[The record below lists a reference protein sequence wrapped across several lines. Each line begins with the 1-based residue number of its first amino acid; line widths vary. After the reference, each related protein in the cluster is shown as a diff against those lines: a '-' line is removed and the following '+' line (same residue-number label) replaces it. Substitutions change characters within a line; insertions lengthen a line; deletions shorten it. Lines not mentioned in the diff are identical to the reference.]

1 MSGEHVSMKKIL
13 VVEDAK
19 ALRRD
24 IIEMLGYEGYQV
36 EGAEN
41 GQEGIE
47 RARDYRPDL
56 IICDIMMPV
65 MDGYDMLRELRKDR
79 GTSAIPFIFL
89 TARAERGD
97 MRQGMELGAD
107 DYVTKP
113 FTASELIKTV
123 QARLEKQA
131 LVSEQAEK
139 KMQALRNNMLLAL
152 PHELRTP
159 LNVVLGFSDLLILDA
174 DTITPPRIAEIS
186 SYINKAALRLYRLVE
201 NYILY
206 MQLELVHQNASHQQI
221 LMRGMTV
228 NVKNTIED
236 QARHWVSNP
245 HSPTLKRTDDL
256 VLDVAESSVLA
267 ISEEYMNKLLEELI
281 DNACK
286 FSPPG
291 TPIKVTG
298 EQTETGYTFTL
309 SDEGRGMTAEQ
320 IDGIGAYIQFD
331 RRVMEQQGT
340 GLGLAMCKLLVE
352 LHDGTFTVVSEPEG
366 GTQVRV
372 SLPLAPQE

>member
-1 MSGEHVSMKKIL
+1 MKKIL

-47 RARDYRPDL
+47 RARNYRPDL

-65 MDGYDMLRELRKDR
+65 MDGYDMLRELRKDHS
-79 GTSAIPFIFL
+79 TSTIPFIFL

-113 FTASELIKTV
+113 FTAGELIKTV
-123 QARLEKQA
+123 QTRLEKQA
-131 LVSEQAEK
+131 VVSEQAEK
-139 KMQALRNNMLLAL
+139 KMQVLRNNMLLAL

-186 SYINKAALRLYRLVE
+186 GYINKAALRLYRLVE

-206 MQLELVHQNASHQQI
+206 MQLELVNQNPGQQQI
-221 LMRGMTV
+221 IIQGMTA

-236 QARHWVSNP
+236 QSRHWTLNP
-245 HSPTLKRTDDL
+245 HPPSLKRTDDL
-256 VLDVAESSVLA
+256 ALDVAESKPLA
-267 ISEEYMNKLLEELI
+267 IGEEYMNKLLEELI

-291 TPIKVTG
+291 TPITVTG
-298 EQTETGYTFTL
+298 EETDTGYKLTVA
-309 SDEGRGMTAEQ
+309 DKGRGMTAEQ
-320 IDGIGAYIQFD
+320 INTIGAYIQFD
-331 RRVMEQQGT
+331 RRILEQQGT
-340 GLGLAMCKLLVE
+340 GLGLALCKLLAE
-352 LHDGTFTVVSEPEG
+352 LHGGTLTIKSEPDC
-366 GTQVRV
+366 GTQVHV
-372 SLPLAPQE
+372 SLPFASQE